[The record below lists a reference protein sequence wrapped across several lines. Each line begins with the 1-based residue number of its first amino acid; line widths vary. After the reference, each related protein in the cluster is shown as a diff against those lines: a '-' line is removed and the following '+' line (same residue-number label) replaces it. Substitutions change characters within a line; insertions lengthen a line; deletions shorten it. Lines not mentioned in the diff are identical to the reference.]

1 MKEFPDR
8 NPGPKNT
15 PVNFMARSTYEPFQK
30 HIPYTEDAFERKEDM
45 RKLDY

>member
-1 MKEFPDR
+1 MKEFNDHH
-8 NPGPKNT
+8 PGPKNM

-30 HIPYTEDAFERKEDM
+30 KLIYTEDAYERKEDM